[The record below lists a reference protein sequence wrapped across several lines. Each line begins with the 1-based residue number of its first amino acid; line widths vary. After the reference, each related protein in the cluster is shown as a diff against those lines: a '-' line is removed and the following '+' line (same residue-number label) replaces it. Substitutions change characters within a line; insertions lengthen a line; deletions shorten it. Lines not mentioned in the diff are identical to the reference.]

1 MREYFVTQATP
12 EPISFGMQRESCAQK
27 LIFTLPDFLQSEI
40 QESGVLEL
48 ILSMPDGRLLR
59 EPLACSGNY
68 AEFVLTSV
76 HTATAGNGEMQL
88 VYTQGNQ
95 ERTEKS
101 IPIAFKV
108 CRAVPLA

>member
-1 MREYFVTQATP
+1 MREFFVTQATP
-12 EPISFGMQRESCAQK
+12 KPISFGTQGENNAQK
-27 LIFTLPDFLQSEI
+27 LIFSLPDFLQSEI

-48 ILSMPDGRLLR
+48 ILSMPNREETIR

-68 AEFVLTSV
+68 AEFIIKST

-88 VYTQGNQ
+88 VYTQGSQ
-95 ERTEKS
+95 TEKS